1 MWDIL
6 KLKVDRYGQVIY
18 APLALHE
25 TALNTEV
32 ISHWNGNLNH
42 CACGLI
48 MHKGHRKGNQTYI
61 KYMQYNQFKE

>member
-25 TALNTEV
+25 IALNTEV
-32 ISHWNGNLNH
+32 ISH
-42 CACGLI
+42 
-48 MHKGHRKGNQTYI
+48 
-61 KYMQYNQFKE
+61 

>member
-25 TALNTEV
+25 TALNIEV
-32 ISHWNGNLNH
+32 ISH
-42 CACGLI
+42 
-48 MHKGHRKGNQTYI
+48 
-61 KYMQYNQFKE
+61 